1 MKFCT
6 FSHPARGPGING
18 LGRPGVLTGDGAM
31 IVDLGDSFPSILAII
46 QGGDA
51 ALARVR
57 DLHAR
62 AEIRVTL
69 ADAKL
74 HATVPVPEQ
83 IRDSMLFEKHVFQ
96 ARKTMIRMRHPVLAP
111 LMIRM
116 GAAKGPGSWYRM
128 PNYYKSNRFR

>member
-31 IVDLGDSFPSILAII
+31 IVDLGDSFPSVLAII

-57 DLHAR
+57 DLHAK

-74 HATVPVPEQ
+74 HAPVPVPAQ

-96 ARKTMIRMRHPVLAP
+96 ARKTLIRIGLPVLAP
-111 LMIRM
+111 LMIHM
-116 GAAKGPGSWYRM
+116 SDATDQASSDPQ
-128 PNYYKSNRFR
+128 PLN